1 MIIRCRGC
9 GWKWNL
15 SKGGYDPYICHK
27 CGMNNKRYYNNRN
40 IGVVPLVAV
49 AAAKPIAALVSAG
62 IAALPGII
70 SFIRNISARPAG
82 EARDVINE
90 VKKAISNTDARNRL
104 ALVVAASQR
113 NFKAADVDVNEL
125 LYWYRQNYGEDYKQ
139 LLPEDKLY
147 WNTYLDNYRQRF
159 LLQRPDL
166 QNNFLNKSY
175 FTTDQINYKPEVPGS
190 PGTQKAGMNILVT
203 LAIVGAGIFAIS
215 KMKK

>member
-1 MIIRCRGC
+1 
-9 GWKWNL
+9 
-15 SKGGYDPYICHK
+15 
-27 CGMNNKRYYNNRN
+27 MNNRRYYNNRN
-40 IGVVPLVAV
+40 VGVVPIVAV

-70 SFIRNISARPAG
+70 SFIRNISKRPAG

-90 VKKAISNTDARNRL
+90 VKKQIQNTDARNRM
-104 ALVVAASQR
+104 ALVVAASGR

-125 LYWYRQNYGEDYKQ
+125 LYWYRQNYADDYQK

-147 WNTYLDNYRQRF
+147 WNNYLDGYRQRF

-175 FTTDQINYKPEVPGS
+175 FTRDQINYNTQTTTTPGTPS
-190 PGTQKAGMNILVT
+190 LPGTQKAGMNIWLT
-203 LAIVGAGIFAIS
+203 LGIVGAGIYLLT
-215 KMKK
+215 KKKK

>member
-1 MIIRCRGC
+1 
-9 GWKWNL
+9 
-15 SKGGYDPYICHK
+15 
-27 CGMNNKRYYNNRN
+27 MNNKRYYNNRN

-70 SFIRNISARPAG
+70 SFIRNISQRPAG

-90 VKKAISNTDARNRL
+90 VKKAITNTDARNRL

-125 LYWYRQNYGEDYKQ
+125 LYWYKQNYPEDYKQ

-166 QNNFLNKSY
+166 QNNFLNRSY
-175 FTTDQINYKPEVPGS
+175 FTKEQVNYKPEVPGS

-203 LAIVGAGIFAIS
+203 LAIVGAGIFALS

>member
-27 CGMNNKRYYNNRN
+27 CGMNNKRYYINRN
-40 IGVVPLVAV
+40 IGFAPVVAV
-49 AAAKPIAALVSAG
+49 AAAKPISALVSAG

-82 EARDVINE
+82 EAREVINE

-125 LYWYRQNYGEDYKQ
+125 LYWYKQNYPEDYKQ

-147 WNTYLDNYRQRF
+147 WNTYLDNYRERF

>member
-1 MIIRCRGC
+1 MVIRCRGC

-27 CGMNNKRYYNNRN
+27 CGMNNKRYYSNRN
-40 IGVVPLVAV
+40 IGVLPVVAV
-49 AAAKPIAALVSAG
+49 AAAKPISALVSAG

>member
-40 IGVVPLVAV
+40 LGVVPLVAV
-49 AAAKPIAALVSAG
+49 AAAKPISALVSAG

-125 LYWYRQNYGEDYKQ
+125 LYWYRQNYPEDYKQ

-203 LAIVGAGIFAIS
+203 LAIVGAGIFALS